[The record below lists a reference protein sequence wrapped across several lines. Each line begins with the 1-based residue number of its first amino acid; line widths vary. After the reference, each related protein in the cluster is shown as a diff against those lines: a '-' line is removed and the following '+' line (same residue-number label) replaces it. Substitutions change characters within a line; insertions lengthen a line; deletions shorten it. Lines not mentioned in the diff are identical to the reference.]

1 MPKNLL
7 KALMKILIKKMSNKD
22 LLSNVKKLREL
33 TGVGFND
40 CKFALDETNG
50 DIEKSIEFLRKK
62 GIAKAS
68 KKMSRTASE
77 GLAIVKESKGQ
88 ISLIEINSET
98 DFVAKNEDF
107 INFCKELS
115 EINFL
120 VRSDINELTKTKMKN
135 DLSVKDNLVN
145 LIAKIGEK
153 ITIRR
158 AKFFDNSN
166 GTNFFYVH
174 SALDKGIGKIIS
186 IVKLE
191 GIQKGKND
199 EIGNK
204 IAMHIAAS
212 NPLAIDKDNIDKK
225 LVDKEL
231 EIIKAEIVNSGKPKE
246 MAEKISKGKISKF
259 LNDNSLLNQI
269 WIMDPKKKIT
279 DVLKENSLEK
289 PLKILDFI
297 RYKVGEGV

>member
-1 MPKNLL
+1 
-7 KALMKILIKKMSNKD
+7 MSNKD

-115 EINFL
+115 EINFK
-120 VRSDINELTKTKMKN
+120 VKSDLKKLDESVMKN
-135 DLSVKDNLVN
+135 NITVKENLVS

-158 AKFFDNSN
+158 ANFYSNSN
-166 GTNFFYVH
+166 GKNFFYVH
-174 SALDKGIGKIIS
+174 SALEKEIGKIIS

-225 LVDKEL
+225 NV
-231 EIIKAEIVNSGKPKE
+231 
-246 MAEKISKGKISKF
+246 
-259 LNDNSLLNQI
+259 
-269 WIMDPKKKIT
+269 
-279 DVLKENSLEK
+279 
-289 PLKILDFI
+289 
-297 RYKVGEGV
+297 

>member
-1 MPKNLL
+1 
-7 KALMKILIKKMSNKD
+7 MSNKD
-22 LLSNVKKLREL
+22 LLGNIKKLREM
-33 TGVGFND
+33 TGVGFKD
-40 CKFALDETNG
+40 CKMALDETKG

-77 GLAIVKESKGQ
+77 GLALAKEDKGE

-115 EINFL
+115 EINFNMK
-120 VRSDINELTKTKMKN
+120 SDLTKLNESKMAN
-135 DLSVKDNLVN
+135 GVLVKDNLVN

-158 AKFFDNSN
+158 AEYFDKSN

-174 SALDKGIGKIIS
+174 SAIEKGIGKIIS
-186 IVKLE
+186 VVKLDRAFKE
-191 GIQKGKND
+191 ND
-199 EIGNK
+199 DIGTK
-204 IAMHIAAS
+204 IAMHIAAL
-212 NPLAIDKDNIDKK
+212 NPLAIDKDGIDKK

-231 EIIKAEIVNSGKPKE
+231 EIIKAEITNSGKPAE

-269 WIMDPKKKIT
+269 WIMDPKKKVS
-279 DVLKENSLEK
+279 DVLKEYSPNK
-289 PLKILDFI
+289 QIKILDFV

>member
-1 MPKNLL
+1 
-7 KALMKILIKKMSNKD
+7 MSNKD
-22 LLSNVKKLREL
+22 LLDNIKKLREM
-33 TGVGFND
+33 TGVGFKD
-40 CKFALDETNG
+40 CKVALDETNG
-50 DIEKSIEFLRKK
+50 DLDKSIEFLRKK

-77 GLAIVKESKGQ
+77 GLALVKEGDGK
-88 ISLIEINSET
+88 ISIIEINSET
-98 DFVAKNEDF
+98 DFVAKNQDF

-115 EINFL
+115 EINFKL
-120 VRSDINELTKTKMKN
+120 NSDLDKVNNTKMKN
-135 DLSVKDNLVN
+135 GILVKDNLVN

-166 GTNFFYVH
+166 GVNFSYVH
-174 SALDKGIGKIIS
+174 SAIEEGIGKIIS
-186 IVKLE
+186 IVKIE
-191 GIQKGKND
+191 GISKGKND
-199 EIGNK
+199 DIGVK

-212 NPLAIDKDNIDKK
+212 NPLAIDADNIEKS

-269 WIMDPKKKIT
+269 WIMDPKKKVSEI
-279 DVLKENSLEK
+279 LKENSSEK
-289 PLKILDFI
+289 QLKILDFI
-297 RYKVGEGV
+297 RYKVGEGI